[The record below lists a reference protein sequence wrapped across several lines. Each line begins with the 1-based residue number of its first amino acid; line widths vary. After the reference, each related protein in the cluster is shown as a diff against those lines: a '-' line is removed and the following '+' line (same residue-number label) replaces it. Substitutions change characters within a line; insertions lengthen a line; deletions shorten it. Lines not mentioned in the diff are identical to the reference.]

1 MDAAQL
7 ENLVPNRDCGDCNV
21 CCSFYEIRQPEL
33 QKPATVLCPNWSE
46 AGHCAIYSTRPLP
59 CRTFFCIW
67 RKAASLDDWW
77 RPDRCGVAIRETA
90 QDIPDHFP
98 RRTGLAFDLV
108 GGRAVIGDDR
118 FITAVAGQIAAGV
131 PVILLVP
138 GKTGSGRI
146 FLNDRMAAAVAS
158 RSRALL
164 VSELESALADA
175 EAAAP

>member
-1 MDAAQL
+1 MDAATS
-7 ENLVPNRDCGDCNV
+7 ETLVPNRDCGDCNV

-33 QKPATVLCPNWSE
+33 QKPAQVLCPNWSE
-46 AGHCAIYSTRPLP
+46 TGHCAIYDARPMP
-59 CRTFFCIW
+59 CRTFFCVW

-77 RPDRCGVAIRETA
+77 RPDRCGIAIRETT

-98 RRTGLAFDLV
+98 RRAGLAFDLV

-118 FITAVAGQIAAGV
+118 FIAAVAGQIAAGV

-146 FLNDRMAAAVAS
+146 FLNDRMARAVAS
-158 RSRALL
+158 RDRALL
-164 VSELESALADA
+164 VAELQSALADA